1 MIYQIFSIIFP
12 IVFIA
17 SIGFIYA
24 KRQNVSMEIPN
35 KINLELFIPIMVFYY
50 LSEKLPPVLEI
61 GIFSLGGVLVV
72 FGSGALAYPLVKM
85 LKLNPKTFLPLM
97 MFNNS
102 VNLGLPL
109 ALFAFGEEAMSLA
122 ISLSIVQ
129 IIGQFTIGSIC
140 YEGKID
146 ILNLAKNP
154 VIIATILGISFNLAN
169 IHLPEILLM
178 SLKMMSEV
186 TIPLILVSLGV
197 RLSFFELRYWKIALF
212 GAILAPLTGVV
223 MAFIAIWIFD
233 YSGLYMA
240 LILLFGALP
249 PAVLNAIMAEKHDN
263 DSLLV
268 ASVVAFGNISALIF
282 IPLVLAFINI

>member
-72 FGSGALAYPLVKM
+72 FGSGVLAYPLVKM

-212 GAILAPLTGVV
+212 GAVLAPLTGVV

>member
-72 FGSGALAYPLVKM
+72 FGSGVLAYPLVKM

-146 ILNLAKNP
+146 ILNLVKNP
-154 VIIATILGISFNLAN
+154 VIIATILGISFNLTD
-169 IHLPEILLM
+169 IHLPEILLV
-178 SLKMMSEV
+178 SLKMMSEI

-212 GAILAPLTGVV
+212 GAVLAPLTGVV
-223 MAFIAIWIFD
+223 MAFVAIWIFD

>member
-1 MIYQIFSIIFP
+1 MIYQIFLIIFP

-72 FGSGALAYPLVKM
+72 FGSGVLAYPLVKM

-212 GAILAPLTGVV
+212 GAVLAPLTGVV

>member
-24 KRQNVSMEIPN
+24 KRQNVSMEVPN

-72 FGSGALAYPLVKM
+72 FGSGVLAYPLVKM